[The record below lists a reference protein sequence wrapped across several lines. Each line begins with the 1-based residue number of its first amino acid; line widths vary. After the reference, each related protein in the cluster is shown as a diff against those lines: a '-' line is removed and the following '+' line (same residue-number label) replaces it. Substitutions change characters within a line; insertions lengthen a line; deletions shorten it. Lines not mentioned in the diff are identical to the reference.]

1 MILNFWN
8 SREVHNADKDI
19 DEYISSSFCY
29 LRVISGK
36 FTMNLITLLI
46 KLIKITL
53 PTFHMRK
60 IISLSIL
67 LVAFMLTN
75 SLSAQNK
82 SNRNSL
88 PGAWLGKISTN
99 GIELRMV
106 FNLKLND
113 KDSLIATLDSPDQGA
128 KNIPLGSVLLD
139 DKKLTIKAPMLMG
152 EYKGSIT
159 GDSTIDGTWTQR
171 GAAYTVNL
179 KKLKAVFTVKRP
191 QEPKPPFPYTSENV
205 TFINDKFNIKLA
217 GTLTIPSG
225 TGPFKA
231 AIMITGSGAQNRN
244 EELMGHKPFLV
255 IADFLSR
262 NGIAVL
268 RFDDRGVG
276 GSQGNYSEATSE
288 DLATDAEAA
297 FNYLKNNPKINQ
309 KEIGFIGHSEGGL
322 IAPIVASSHPDVGF
336 IVSLAGPG
344 VTGQQII
351 LRQTQDISR
360 LSGVKENE
368 IKEST
373 ETNKRLY
380 AVLRKEKD
388 NKKAEIKILA
398 LYKEILEKKKTS
410 KEDTEKAVNQLKM
423 TFGSNIYTWFRYF
436 IITDPSVFWKKVECP
451 VLALNGEKDLQVS
464 AKENLPAIE
473 KALRSSGNKSVKT
486 VKLPE
491 LNHLFQHCN
500 TGLPSEYSSI
510 EETFS
515 PGALK
520 IIADWI
526 LAL

>member
-1 MILNFWN
+1 MK
-8 SREVHNADKDI
+8 RTAH
-19 DEYISSSFCY
+19 
-29 LRVISGK
+29 
-36 FTMNLITLLI
+36 
-46 KLIKITL
+46 L
-53 PTFHMRK
+53 PLVFVV
-60 IISLSIL
+60 IL
-67 LVAFMLTN
+67 LTT

-82 SNRNSL
+82 TNKNIL
-88 PGAWLGKISTN
+88 PGSWLGKISTN
-99 GIELRMV
+99 AIDLRLV

-128 KNIPLGSVLLD
+128 KNIPLGGVALV

-152 EYKGSIT
+152 EYKGTIT

-171 GAAYTVNL
+171 GATYTVNL
-179 KKLKAVFTVKRP
+179 KKLKAVFTVNRP
-191 QEPKPPFPYTSENV
+191 QEPKAPFPYTSENV
-205 TFINDKFNIKLA
+205 IFINDKFNIKLA
-217 GTLTIPSG
+217 GTLTLPSG
-225 TGPFKA
+225 PGPFKA

-268 RFDDRGVG
+268 RYDDRGIG

-309 KEIGFIGHSEGGL
+309 KKIGFIGHSEGGL
-322 IAPIVASSHPDVGF
+322 IAPIVASSHNDVGF
-336 IVSLAGPG
+336 IISLAGPG

-351 LRQTQDISR
+351 IRQSQDISR
-360 LSGVKENE
+360 LSGAKENE

-373 ETNKRLY
+373 ETNKKLY

-388 NKKAEIKILA
+388 NKKAEVKILA

-410 KEDTEKAVNQLKM
+410 KEDAQKAVNQLKM
-423 TFGSNIYTWFRYF
+423 TFGANTYTWFRYF
-436 IITDPSVFWKKVECP
+436 IMTDPSIFWKKVECP

-473 KALRSSGNKSVKT
+473 KALKSSGNKSIKT
-486 VKLPE
+486 IKLPE
-491 LNHLFQHCN
+491 LNHLFQHCK
-500 TGLPSEYSSI
+500 TGLPAEYSSI

-515 PGALK
+515 PDALK
-520 IIADWI
+520 NISDWI